1 MGVGVSNVF
10 DRGAPKASKRM
21 SNHALCLCFVCL
33 FWVFVRSFSHQIW
46 RTDSAAIRLYPLG
59 MSNMTPDPMH
69 DDSPKAASSQRHIS
83 TADVNWP
90 VEPTWSPRAADSS

>member
-10 DRGAPKASKRM
+10 DRGAPKASERM
-21 SNHALCLCFVCL
+21 SNHALCLCFVC
-33 FWVFVRSFSHQIW
+33 F
-46 RTDSAAIRLYPLG
+46 
-59 MSNMTPDPMH
+59 NMTPDPMH
-69 DDSPKAASSQRHIS
+69 DDSPKAVSSQRHIS